1 MDQEILSALVNSSHE
16 AILASDFSGMIL
28 YCNKSGA
35 NLFNSTIEKLLNSS
49 FYDLLVKED
58 VTEIKRIIRLLPE
71 DKDEGL
77 SYLAH
82 FTQTNDDQPFKVEV
96 KKLTVGADT
105 LILFIIT
112 PHTNEEAEA
121 HKLYKLLAENAYDI
135 NIMFDGDELIYVSPS
150 VRDFLGY
157 DVLEINSTE
166 KWNRLILD
174 DDFVEYQQKL
184 KKDRENRVTFS
195 YYTYRQ
201 KHKDGRYR
209 WFETKIRRE
218 FHEYGR
224 MVEMATSVDITTR
237 KKFEK
242 ELEMQ
247 KEFIEQLFDTDPN
260 LIFVRD
266 GNGRMIYCNKA
277 VAELVGKS
285 REEFLNDPDNTF
297 PADAQNFG
305 KYLEMEQKVINQG
318 EELMI
323 EEQIS
328 DSNGIVNYFQTIKKP
343 LKTQGGDVNML
354 NISTNINKIKYYE
367 KETLNVMKARNDF
380 FSAMSHEIRTPM
392 NAILGM
398 TELLLKR
405 NPRKD
410 QGKLL
415 NTLHFS
421 SKNLLTLIND
431 ILDFSKIEAGKI
443 ELEEVNFNI
452 KELIENLVASLKPK
466 ALEKD
471 ISIKARVNELVPEV
485 VNGDYIK
492 LNQILN
498 NLLTNALKFTNEG
511 SVEIRVNITG
521 KTKKGYNLVFEIS
534 DTGIGIDEDKLKFIF
549 DPFNQANKS
558 TTRVY
563 GGTGLGLSIVKN
575 LVELQKGK
583 VEVKSQLGKGSVFT
597 VVLPFKNLD
606 SSLPVNSLSAS
617 RISDFK
623 WKMKLNLLYVEDVL
637 TNQFLIEE
645 ILSDWGITVE
655 MASDGH
661 EALEKIK
668 SKSYDLIL
676 MDIQMPG
683 IDGLETTRRIRKMND
698 PYFVNVP
705 ILALTASTTEST
717 KDEIFLCGMQDYVLK
732 PINVDDLRTKIV
744 ELTNTVDDFKN
755 VELAEPEHDTSEK
768 STKINYENTDSLF
781 LNNLIRYQ
789 EFLKMTVDE
798 FKVNL
803 DLLRVSIFDDDLTT
817 YRQLRH
823 RMKSIIA
830 TFGMSELMKL
840 LDDIKDKMKA
850 GPLAMKE
857 KKEYTNTLDHHVGF
871 LIDSLSNKLAS
882 LKWQ

>member
-1 MDQEILSALVNSSHE
+1 MDQEILSALINSSHE
-16 AILASDFSGMIL
+16 SILATDFSGKVL
-28 YCNKSGA
+28 FCNKSGT
-35 NLFNSTIEKLLNSS
+35 NLFRATAEEMTGKSI
-49 FYDLLVKED
+49 FDLLEED
-58 VTEIKRIIRLLPE
+58 EITEIKRIIRLLP
-71 DKDEGL
+71 DKEGQGL
-77 SYLAH
+77 SYLAR
-82 FTQTNDDQPFKVEV
+82 FKTSPDDRPLKVEV
-96 KKLTVGADT
+96 KKLCVRADT
-105 LILFIIT
+105 LLLFIIT
-112 PHTNEEAEA
+112 PHTAEEAEA

-135 NIMFDGDELIYVSPS
+135 NIMFEGNELIYVSPS
-150 VRDFLGY
+150 IRDFLGY
-157 DVLEINSTE
+157 EVSEINSIAQ
-166 KWNRLILD
+166 WNALICD
-174 DDFVEYQQKL
+174 EDFEDYRQKL
-184 KKDRENRVTFS
+184 KADQKNKIPFS

-201 KHKDGRYR
+201 RHKDGRFR

-218 FHEYGR
+218 FHEQGL

-277 VAELVGKS
+277 VSELAGIS
-285 REEFLNDPDNTF
+285 REEFLQDPHNTF
-297 PADAQNFG
+297 PATKDQFQ
-305 KYLEMEQKVINQG
+305 KYLEMEQKVINLG
-318 EELMI
+318 EELLL
-323 EEQIS
+323 EEQIA
-328 DSNGIVNYFQTIKKP
+328 DSKGILQYFQTIKKP

-367 KETLNVMKARNDF
+367 KETLNVMRARNEF

-452 KELIENLVASLKPK
+452 KELVENVIVALRPK
-466 ALEKD
+466 AMEKD
-471 ISIKARVNELVPEV
+471 LIIKVNINEKVPETI
-485 VNGDYIK
+485 NGDYIK

-498 NLLTNALKFTNEG
+498 NLLSNAIKFTDKG
-511 SVEIRVNITG
+511 KVEINIALTEKIKTG
-521 KTKKGYNLVFEIS
+521 FRLQFQIS
-534 DTGIGIDEDKLKFIF
+534 DTGIGISSDKLNSIF
-549 DPFNQANKS
+549 DPFNQAAKS
-558 TTRVY
+558 TPRVY

-575 LVELQKGK
+575 LVELQKGSID
-583 VEVKSQLGKGSVFT
+583 VKSEVDAGTTFT
-597 VVLPFKNLD
+597 VTLPFKNID
-606 SSLPVNSLSAS
+606 ASLPVNSLQSTKI
-617 RISDFK
+617 RDFK
-623 WKMKLNLLYVEDVL
+623 WKMKLHVLYVEDVV

-645 ILSDWGITVE
+645 ILSDWGITVN
-655 MASDGH
+655 MANDGFQ
-661 EALEKIK
+661 ALEMIK
-668 SKSYDLIL
+668 DQSYDLVL

-683 IDGLETTRRIRKMND
+683 IDGLETTRRIRAMKGE
-698 PYFVNVP
+698 YFKNLP

-717 KDEIFLCGMQDYVLK
+717 KDEIFLCGMQDYILK

-744 ELTNTVDDFKN
+744 ENTNTIDEFRDMN
-755 VELAEPEHDTSEK
+755 IVEKATDKVAE
-768 STKINYENTDSLF
+768 STKIMFESTDKLF
-781 LNNLIRYQ
+781 LGNLVRYQ

-798 FKVNL
+798 FKVNR
-803 DLLRVSIFDDDLTT
+803 DLLKVAILDDDLTT

-830 TFGMSELMKL
+830 TFGMMELLKL
-840 LDDIKDKMKA
+840 LDDIKAKMKENSLSA
-850 GPLAMKE
+850 KE
-857 KKEYTNTLDHHVGF
+857 KKEFITMLDYHISF
-871 LIDSLSNKLAS
+871 LVDSLSNKLAS